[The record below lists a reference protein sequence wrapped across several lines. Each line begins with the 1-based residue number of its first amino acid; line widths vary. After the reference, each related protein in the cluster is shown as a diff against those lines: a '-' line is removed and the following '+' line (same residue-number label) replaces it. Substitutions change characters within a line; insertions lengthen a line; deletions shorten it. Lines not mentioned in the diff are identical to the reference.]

1 VNLSRKCR
9 PDSQVVRDGEYGKV
23 FKPVR
28 LLVLP
33 NGGMVC
39 LMHGYDDTWLVF
51 SLDTYGVAKR
61 STVYQSKSFGDSAWT
76 ELCDELTAKAKNELV
91 DKLQN
96 CEQLT
101 GVEKGDLAVELA
113 RLQLAN
119 DELNDDI
126 TLRAGE
132 FVVSH
137 TPEECE
143 AHIAKELAAYRERKK
158 AAVAGGDGEEL

>member
-1 VNLSRKCR
+1 LKKSDKVQ
-9 PDSQVVRDGEYGKV
+9 PDYQVIRDGEFGRVY
-23 FKPVR
+23 KPKR

-33 NGGMVC
+33 CGGMVC

-51 SLDTYGVAKR
+51 SLDTNGVAKR
-61 STVYQSKSFGDSAWT
+61 STVYQSKSFGDSAWA

-101 GVEKGDLAVELA
+101 GVEKGDIAVELT

-126 TLRAGE
+126 TVRANE

-143 AHIAKELAAYRERKK
+143 AYIVKELDAYRERR
-158 AAVAGGDGEEL
+158 AANANGKE